1 LKILQHI
8 RPKEDANVLRQIQ
21 HVTVRAGSVVFWDNR
36 IPHAN
41 AYRHDGNEPRVV
53 VYCSFLPN
61 VAINR
66 RYALQQLARWK
77 RGLNPIDQWIQQ
89 SDDQKDYEHDDTVV
103 QEETEQRL
111 QAMTLFE
118 RKLLGVELGRGQAKT

>member
-1 LKILQHI
+1 MQHI
-8 RPKEDANVLRQIQ
+8 RPKEDADVLRQIQ
-21 HVTVRAGSVVFWDNR
+21 HVAVRAGSVVFWDNR

-66 RYALQQLARWK
+66 RYVQQQLARWK
-77 RGLNPIDQWIQQ
+77 RGLNPTDQWIQSNNDQ
-89 SDDQKDYEHDDTVV
+89 DDEHDDDNTSVLRE
-103 QEETEQRL
+103 QTEQRL
-111 QAMTLFE
+111 RAMNAFE
-118 RKLLGVELGRGQAKT
+118 LKLLGVDLGT